1 MENKKNIAIL
11 IRTYSRI
18 SDTEALIHI
27 IKTKWPKHNYTIF
40 VVHNGEND
48 GYLATEYI
56 KKNSYYIQVKEN
68 TGHRTGAASLVKEGF
83 NVLKTQENFSHYI
96 FIESDF
102 WLLNDNLIDNYL
114 RKTDKNKT
122 KIAATIWVEKIRS
135 IAVDFFIADAEYL
148 KKNSQLLDWDNHAE
162 QYVAKHLPYEEL
174 TIIDELRPT
183 HLPRLARCLN
193 LSIQLVDGG
202 RFRIFPK
209 APALTHHIE
218 TLDPDKEKAIQIKKG
233 LANSLAKTKIFPAIQ
248 DIPTPP
254 KLYLQYFSKFI
265 PQSWWIKYIKK
276 HMTSFCHKDFAR
288 F

>member
-27 IKTKWPKHNYTIF
+27 IKTKWLKHNYTIF

-102 WLLNDNLIDNYL
+102 GY
-114 RKTDKNKT
+114 
-122 KIAATIWVEKIRS
+122 
-135 IAVDFFIADAEYL
+135 
-148 KKNSQLLDWDNHAE
+148 
-162 QYVAKHLPYEEL
+162 
-174 TIIDELRPT
+174 
-183 HLPRLARCLN
+183 
-193 LSIQLVDGG
+193 
-202 RFRIFPK
+202 
-209 APALTHHIE
+209 
-218 TLDPDKEKAIQIKKG
+218 
-233 LANSLAKTKIFPAIQ
+233 
-248 DIPTPP
+248 
-254 KLYLQYFSKFI
+254 
-265 PQSWWIKYIKK
+265 
-276 HMTSFCHKDFAR
+276 
-288 F
+288 